1 MEILPAARCIE
12 FIFVG
17 NLPFFLIDARAHFRF
32 FIKTHFCTSYSAFD
46 EWFWDRNSNWQ
57 VHCIAQHLASLSSP
71 KQVLFKWQET
81 IEKSERAS
89 IQSFEGV
96 RTWNWSLC
104 SVESIALQSEL
115 KISDFRQV
123 WENLTMPYFL
133 VSPQYY
139 IISEVWIMRW
149 LVGALLL
156 LGTVAR
162 GEDEAEGEDGVQFE
176 DDTIYR
182 AVIESCSGWRLNKVC
197 EVWNTWKTGCLLFT
211 LQLPEVK
218 NFIYGDFESKFD
230 RTVFKKIPGKAP
242 ELIFFTQAGK
252 EVERLNIEKFSR

>member
-1 MEILPAARCIE
+1 MRTLDFLLKHTFALLILHLTNDSETGIQIGRCIALH
-12 FIFVG
+12 
-17 NLPFFLIDARAHFRF
+17 NTWPLCLPQNRCFFNG
-32 FIKTHFCTSYSAFD
+32 K
-46 EWFWDRNSNWQ
+46 
-57 VHCIAQHLASLSSP
+57 
-71 KQVLFKWQET
+71 KQLKIW
-81 IEKSERAS
+81 SERAS

-197 EVWNTWKTGCLLFT
+197 EVWNMW
-211 LQLPEVK
+211 
-218 NFIYGDFESKFD
+218 
-230 RTVFKKIPGKAP
+230 
-242 ELIFFTQAGK
+242 
-252 EVERLNIEKFSR
+252 

>member
-1 MEILPAARCIE
+1 MHFLFCIWRMILRQEFKLAGALHCTTPGLFVFLKTGAFLMAR
-12 FIFVG
+12 
-17 NLPFFLIDARAHFRF
+17 N
-32 FIKTHFCTSYSAFD
+32 
-46 EWFWDRNSNWQ
+46 NW
-57 VHCIAQHLASLSSP
+57 
-71 KQVLFKWQET
+71 
-81 IEKSERAS
+81 SERAS

-197 EVWNTWKTGCLLFT
+197 EVWNMW
-211 LQLPEVK
+211 
-218 NFIYGDFESKFD
+218 
-230 RTVFKKIPGKAP
+230 
-242 ELIFFTQAGK
+242 
-252 EVERLNIEKFSR
+252 